1 MVARKVTIYRAGVEA
16 FGSRPNAQQEKLLK
30 AIAAMV
36 AEATKK
42 PSAKKKPT
50 EGPKLAV
57 TPKELY
63 EACLERVPHIIACE
77 PYDKGWFGRL
87 GKKLQQ
93 TNGLMASD
101 LETFVSWV
109 ESGGLEFFTD
119 CTFAHVIKHWD
130 VWIAK
135 ARAGDTHNT
144 TRQDMDKYL

>member
-30 AIAAMV
+30 AIAAMM

-42 PSAKKKPT
+42 PSTRKKPT

-77 PYDKGWFGRL
+77 PYDKSWFGRL

-93 TNGLMASD
+93 TNGLRADD
-101 LETFVSWV
+101 LEKFVSWV
-109 ESGGLEFFTD
+109 ESGGLEFFSD

-130 VWIAK
+130 VWIVK
-135 ARAGDTHNT
+135 ARSGDTHNT